1 MSASSATLDTDI
13 VSEANEKSSVGLRSF
28 LTIRSVLIAVGI
40 LVSIASAAATMWST
54 NASSRQAIEML
65 RNTSGETLR
74 ILIFDRIDGAYS
86 KEMSSV
92 ASGWARTPPLNQAV
106 KEDDVPRMVI
116 ESDAFHSDAMVAQ
129 GEVRLV
135 SVTILSKDMQ
145 PIAYSEKGTQDSV
158 ISNQHIRDALAAR
171 DKGEMRKVSTYLWS
185 NDAGRP
191 LHSTIAPI
199 GGFKASAF
207 LEIVTDPT
215 LALEGIAGA
224 VGGDVRLFDGSG
236 EVILDDVLETPE
248 PVDGADNGA
257 TAAEAV
263 TSDDAGDAAGDE
275 ATTEAEADETAAE
288 HAASGETSV
297 LVEIPDSTGG
307 VWARAEVSRDLSEF
321 FTAVDKTRVN
331 SIIVIVGVLLVLWV
345 VAFGLLK
352 MVVFRP
358 LKRMSDTMVRIGN
371 GETDVDI
378 PTAGRDE
385 MGDMASAL
393 VELRAS
399 RLELET
405 LRAEE
410 DARAEERRKEIQQR
424 LRKMAD
430 RLNSESDSTVADVQS
445 SMQTL
450 LEVADDMARSAEDA
464 TSRANQVADA
474 SRAAAEST
482 DVVVS
487 LTEEVVHS
495 FEEVQ
500 EMAGRSGQ
508 ATDRVSN
515 AAKDAASSIQS
526 LAEDAKK
533 IGEVVVLIRE
543 IAEQTNMLALNA
555 TIEAARAGEAGKGF
569 AVVASEVKSLATRT
583 GQATGEIADRIGQ
596 VQSRTEK
603 AVSEIN
609 AVTEQI
615 LEMAEIADSIS
626 STVQQRAEAA
636 SDIISHVRTAADG
649 NKQVTGEISEV
660 SSVSTHVGSLS
671 ARVKEGA
678 TRAASG
684 VEELSKA
691 LRRIVEEA

>member
-1 MSASSATLDTDI
+1 MSVSSVTADTDF
-13 VSEANEKSSVGLRSF
+13 VTDPEKSSAGLRSY
-28 LTIRSVLIAVGI
+28 LTIRTVLIAVGI
-40 LVSIASAAATMWST
+40 LVSIASAAATLWST

-65 RNTSGETLR
+65 RNTSGETLG
-74 ILIFDRIDGAYS
+74 ILIFDRINGAYS
-86 KEMSSV
+86 KEMSSITS
-92 ASGWARTPPLNQAV
+92 AWARTPTLNQAF

-116 ESDAFHSDAMVAQ
+116 ESDAFHSDALVAQ
-129 GEVRLV
+129 GQVNLV
-135 SVTILSKDMQ
+135 SVTILSTDMQ

-158 ISNQHIRDALAAR
+158 ITNQQIRDVLAAR

-185 NDAGRP
+185 NETGRP

-224 VGGDVRLFDGSG
+224 VGGHVRLFDGSG
-236 EVILDDVLETPE
+236 AVILDDALALPG
-248 PVDGADNGA
+248 PVDDAEAETASSEAAAGEEADSDPSADAEAGNA
-257 TAAEAV
+257 DTAA
-263 TSDDAGDAAGDE
+263 TTDA
-275 ATTEAEADETAAE
+275 
-288 HAASGETSV
+288 TSV

-307 VWARAEVSRDLSEF
+307 VWARAELTRDLTEF
-321 FTAVDKTRVN
+321 FNAVDKTRIN

-345 VAFGLLK
+345 VAFALLK

-358 LKRMSDTMVRIGN
+358 LKRMADTMVRIGN

-385 MGDMASAL
+385 MGDMAAAL

-399 RLELET
+399 RMELET

-410 DARAEERRKEIQQR
+410 DAKAEQRRREIQER

-430 RLNSESDSTVADVQS
+430 RLNSESDSTVADVQA

-482 DVVVS
+482 EAVVG

-495 FEEVQ
+495 FEEVR

-515 AAKDAASSIQS
+515 AAKDAATSIQS

-555 TIEAARAGEAGKGF
+555 TIEAARAGESGKGF

-626 STVQQRAEAA
+626 LTVQQRAEAA

-684 VEELSKA
+684 VEELNKA
-691 LRRIVEEA
+691 LRRIVADA

>member
-1 MSASSATLDTDI
+1 MSVSSATVDTDF
-13 VSEANEKSSVGLRSF
+13 VAVPEKSSKGLRSY
-28 LTIRSVLIAVGI
+28 LTIRTVLIAVGI
-40 LVSIASAAATMWST
+40 LVSIASAAATLWST

-86 KEMSSV
+86 KELSSITS
-92 ASGWARTPPLNQAV
+92 AWARTPTLNQAF

-135 SVTILSKDMQ
+135 SVTILSTEMQ
-145 PIAYSEKGTQDSV
+145 PIAFSEKGTQDSI
-158 ISNQHIRDALAAR
+158 ISQAQIRDALAAR
-171 DKGEMRKVSTYLWS
+171 DKAEMRKVATFLWT
-185 NDAGRP
+185 NEAGRP

-207 LEIVTDPT
+207 LEIVTDPV

-224 VGGDVRLFDGSG
+224 VGGHVRMFDGSG
-236 EVILDDVLETPE
+236 AVILDDVLAMPGDETDTGEEAASSDTP
-248 PVDGADNGA
+248 
-257 TAAEAV
+257 AEA
-263 TSDDAGDAAGDE
+263 SADASAKDSEAAGAAPSSDM
-275 ATTEAEADETAAE
+275 ADT
-288 HAASGETSV
+288 SNETSV
-297 LVEIPDSTGG
+297 MVEIPDSTGG
-307 VWARAEVSRDLSEF
+307 VWARAELSRDLSEF
-321 FTAVDKTRVN
+321 FTAVDKTRIN

-345 VAFGLLK
+345 VAFLLLR

-358 LKRMSDTMVRIGN
+358 LKRMADTMVRIGN
-371 GETDVDI
+371 GDTDVDI
-378 PTAGRDE
+378 PAAGRDE
-385 MGDMASAL
+385 MGDMAAAL

-399 RLELET
+399 RKELEH

-410 DARAEERRKEIQQR
+410 DAKAEQRRREIQDR

-464 TSRANQVADA
+464 TSRATQVANA
-474 SRAAAEST
+474 SRAAAQST
-482 DVVVS
+482 EAVVG

-495 FEEVQ
+495 FEEVR

-515 AAKDAASSIQS
+515 AAKDAADSIQS

-543 IAEQTNMLALNA
+543 IADQTNMLALNA

-626 STVQQRAEAA
+626 STVRQRAEAA

-649 NKQVTGEISEV
+649 NKQVTDEISEV

-684 VEELSKA
+684 VEDLNKA
-691 LRRIVEEA
+691 LRRIVADA

>member
-1 MSASSATLDTDI
+1 MSVSSAAVDTDF
-13 VSEANEKSSVGLRSF
+13 VPVPEKSSKGLRSY
-28 LTIRSVLIAVGI
+28 LTIRTVLIAVGI
-40 LVSIASAAATMWST
+40 LVSIASAAATLWGT

-86 KEMSSV
+86 KELSSITS
-92 ASGWARTPPLNQAV
+92 AWARTPTLNQAF
-106 KEDDVPRMVI
+106 KDDDVPRMVI
-116 ESDAFHSDAMVAQ
+116 ESDAFHSDALVAQ

-135 SVTILSKDMQ
+135 SVTILSTEMQ
-145 PIAYSEKGTQDSV
+145 PIAFSEKGTQDSI
-158 ISNQHIRDALAAR
+158 ISQAQIRDALAAR
-171 DKGEMRKVSTYLWS
+171 DKAEMRKVATFLWS
-185 NDAGRP
+185 NEAGRP

-224 VGGDVRLFDGSG
+224 VGGHVRLFDGSG
-236 EVILDDVLETPE
+236 AVILDDVLETPGE
-248 PVDGADNGA
+248 VAEAAGTAEAAATGGDAPA
-257 TAAEAV
+257 TAPAA
-263 TSDDAGDAAGDE
+263 DPAAGASAPPSE
-275 ATTEAEADETAAE
+275 EADT
-288 HAASGETSV
+288 SNETSV
-297 LVEIPDSTGG
+297 LVEIPDSAGG
-307 VWARAEVSRDLSEF
+307 VWARAELSRDLSEF
-321 FTAVDKTRVN
+321 FSAVDKTRVN
-331 SIIVIVGVLLVLWV
+331 SIIVIVGVLLILWV
-345 VAFGLLK
+345 VAFLLLR

-358 LKRMSDTMVRIGN
+358 LKRMADTMVRIGN
-371 GETDVDI
+371 GDTNVDI

-385 MGDMASAL
+385 MGDMAAAL

-399 RLELET
+399 RMELEH

-410 DARAEERRKEIQQR
+410 DAKAEQRRREIQDR

-464 TSRANQVADA
+464 TSRAAQVASA
-474 SRAAAEST
+474 SRAAAQST
-482 DVVVS
+482 EAVVG

-495 FEEVQ
+495 FEEVR

-515 AAKDAASSIQS
+515 AAKDAADSIQS

-543 IAEQTNMLALNA
+543 IADQTNMLALNA

-596 VQSRTEK
+596 VQSRTER

-626 STVQQRAEAA
+626 STVRQRAEAA

-649 NKQVTGEISEV
+649 NKQVTDEISEV

-684 VEELSKA
+684 VEDLNKA
-691 LRRIVEEA
+691 LRRIVADA